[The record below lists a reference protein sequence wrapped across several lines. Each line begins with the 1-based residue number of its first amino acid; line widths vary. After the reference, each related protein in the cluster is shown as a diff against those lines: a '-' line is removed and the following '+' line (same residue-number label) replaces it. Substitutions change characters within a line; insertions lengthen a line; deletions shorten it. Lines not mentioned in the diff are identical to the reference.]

1 MPLASD
7 TELSPSRG
15 PLPPPVAR
23 LAEPLKRFHDEAWH
37 TPQGRIIREII
48 FGINDGVISTL
59 GFLAGVTATLGDAHT
74 IALGGIAAA
83 IAGAAAMGIGAFV
96 SAKSQRAFFE
106 AEIAREAWE
115 IEHMPDHERQEIRD
129 IYQELGFTPEEC
141 DMIVRR
147 VTSNPEL
154 WLRFMSREELG
165 LTEET
170 FDSPARV
177 GVVTSLAYQ
186 AGAVLLLVP
195 YAFRPSA
202 EHALVAALVIGVAAL
217 LATGAAK
224 TWLTKEPMLRAS
236 LELAGLGMLACAI
249 GFLLGRLV
257 GVAV

>member
-1 MPLASD
+1 MTAPN
-7 TELSPSRG
+7 ENR
-15 PLPPPVAR
+15 PLPAFAPPSVRR

-37 TPQGRIIREII
+37 TPEGRLIRELL
-48 FGINDGVISTL
+48 FGVNDGIISTL
-59 GFLAGVTATLGDAHT
+59 GFLAGVTATLPDAHT
-74 IALGGIAAA
+74 IALAGVASA
-83 IAGAAAMGIGAFV
+83 IAGASAMGIGAFI

-147 VTSNPEL
+147 VTSNPDL

-170 FDSPARV
+170 FDSPIRV
-177 GVVTSLAYQ
+177 GALTGVAY
-186 AGAVLLLVP
+186 AVGAALLLSP
-195 YAFRPSA
+195 YAFRPA
-202 EHALVAALVIGVAAL
+202 PERGLVAAVAAAVAAL
-217 LATGAAK
+217 LATGAGK
-224 TWLTKEPMLRAS
+224 TWLTKESPWRAS
-236 LELAGLGMLACAI
+236 LELAGLGILACAI
-249 GFLLGRLV
+249 GLVLGRLV

>member
-1 MPLASD
+1 M
-7 TELSPSRG
+7 TSPPDRR
-15 PLPPPVAR
+15 PPIAA

-37 TPQGRIIREII
+37 TPQGRIIRELI
-48 FGINDGVISTL
+48 FGVNDGIISTL
-59 GFLAGVTATLGDAHT
+59 GFLAGVTATVADAHT
-74 IALGGIAAA
+74 IALAGTASA
-83 IAGAAAMGIGAFV
+83 IAGASAMGIGAFV

-170 FDSPARV
+170 FDSPLRV
-177 GVVTSLAYQ
+177 GVVTGLAY
-186 AGAVLLLVP
+186 AVGAVLLLLP
-195 YAFRPSA
+195 YPFHPSP
-202 EHALVAALVIGVAAL
+202 HRGLVVAVVVAIAAL
-217 LATGAAK
+217 LATGVAK
-224 TWLTKEPMLRAS
+224 TWLTKESPWRAS
-236 LELAGLGMLACAI
+236 FELAALGMLACAI
-249 GFLLGRLV
+249 GFALGRLV